1 MANPGGSIR
10 ITRTAEHER
19 TITASVGAAFGGK
32 FSARA
37 ILAKVEATY
46 NVTLAR
52 TGTRTSRKSVQIE
65 QSLGESKEDRY
76 FAGWQGRRVWRG
88 TWTQETCVGNGS
100 GYEPSGQGSLKS
112 FQVPLQGVALCPA
125 SRYAKGSLPYKACV
139 GAWPEIR

>member
-1 MANPGGSIR
+1 MANAGGSIR

-19 TITASVGAAFGGK
+19 TITSSVEAAFGGK

-52 TGTRTSRKSVQIE
+52 VGTSTSRKSVQIE
-65 QSLGESKEDRY
+65 QSLGASKKDRY
-76 FAGWQGRRVWRG
+76 FAVWQGRRVWQG
-88 TWTQETCVGNGS
+88 KWTEETCIGNGS
-100 GYEPSGQGSLKS
+100 RYEFSGQGSLKS
-112 FQVPLQGVALCPA
+112 FQVPLQGAALCPA
-125 SRYAKGSLPYKACV
+125 SRYPKGSLPFKACV